1 MGYLLVLRI
10 AGVNFTPAYVEQIQR
25 LPDILSIH
33 RLGQQ
38 RIWICH
44 DLSRNSQHPKIQSF
58 IMFPVKLPGKCP
70 VFGAHFKPTSS
81 STRIR
86 LFSRARRR
94 FDWFDWFDE
103 LGPVENQSREL
114 QKPGATPKKWCLNLG
129 SWADLNIYI

>member
-44 DLSRNSQHPKIQSF
+44 DLSAKMGGYHNSEQFMARKPEKIVTNNGMEIPS
-58 IMFPVKLPGKCP
+58 G
-70 VFGAHFKPTSS
+70 
-81 STRIR
+81 R
-86 LFSRARRR
+86 
-94 FDWFDWFDE
+94 
-103 LGPVENQSREL
+103 L
-114 QKPGATPKKWCLNLG
+114 QKTQRCPAIGMEQG
-129 SWADLNIYI
+129 SWSLQKKGYIS

>member
-44 DLSRNSQHPKIQSF
+44 DLSRNIAPQNPKLHHVSSKIAREMSGFLELTSNQHPAAVPESDF
-58 IMFPVKLPGKCP
+58 FPEPAG
-70 VFGAHFKPTSS
+70 G
-81 STRIR
+81 STGSTGSTN
-86 LFSRARRR
+86 LDLS
-94 FDWFDWFDE
+94 
-103 LGPVENQSREL
+103 NQSREL

-129 SWADLNIYI
+129 SWADLNK